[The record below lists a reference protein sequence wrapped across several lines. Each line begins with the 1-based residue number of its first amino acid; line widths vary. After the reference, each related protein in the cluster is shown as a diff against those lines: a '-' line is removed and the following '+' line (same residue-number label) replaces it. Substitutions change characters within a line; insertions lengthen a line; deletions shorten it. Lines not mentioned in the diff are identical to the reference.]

1 MSGMIASHS
10 AMPDQFGK
18 YTVLRHLASGGMADL
33 FLARATGI
41 VGFEKIV
48 VIKRIREDLLGDHEI
63 TELFLHEARLA
74 AALEHPHIAQVYDV
88 GMVNDSYFFAMEYVH
103 GVDLRKIMRTLIN
116 KQETLPLADAVQIGV
131 GVCAALHYAHEKR
144 NFRGESLGI
153 IHRDV
158 SPSNVLVSY
167 DGAVKV
173 CDFGVA
179 KATNRSQQTAHGVL
193 KGKISYMSPEQCQ
206 CQPID
211 RRSDIFAIAIVLYE
225 LTTLQKLFRGDND
238 LEVIKQLTEGR
249 VTPPSALRRDYPPEL
264 ERIILKALSRDVDAR
279 YHSAQE
285 MQLDLEAFAREQRL
299 ALSSVSIERLMARL
313 FEGHVEAWQEAL
325 RVGKDLGQHLLDR
338 PPSLPSV
345 TPVSHATPSTS
356 MIIETAQPSGSET
369 SLQVS
374 LASRA
379 KSGETALLS
388 PARLGM
394 SAGIVLLLFAGGAL
408 IPAAHGVDSEV
419 TAALQLEAEKLGA
432 LLDSEARALQMR
444 ADGIAT
450 MPMLRAAIGTDAN
463 TMKDMASSELV
474 FTSGKH
480 EVVELFQVSSEGGVA
495 KTTTMLRLPAGARP
509 LTPIA
514 GRETRV
520 DIVGDK
526 LVIGAGAP
534 VLPLYRARANSG
546 AIAIADEIDLS
557 ALRRRLQPHVLRAW
571 LRGPHG
577 IVPLVSAGGRGE
589 LSSLSLP
596 LPSSAELSLS
606 ELSLEAVPQAT
617 TARWRDG
624 ARYGLWLLAAAVA
637 LGISLELRRQRRRR

>member
-103 GVDLRKIMRTLIN
+103 GVDLRKIMRTLVT
-116 KQETLPLADAVQIGV
+116 KKETLPLADAVQIGV

-144 NFRGESLGI
+144 DFQGDNLGI

-206 CQPID
+206 CRPID

-225 LTTLQKLFRGDND
+225 LTTLNKLFRGDSD
-238 LEVIKQLTEGR
+238 MEVVKQLTEGR
-249 VTPPSALRRDYPPEL
+249 VTPPSALRTDYPPEL
-264 ERIILKALSRDVDAR
+264 ERIIMKALHRDVDER
-279 YHSAQE
+279 YATAQE

-299 ALSSVSIERLMARL
+299 ALSSVSISRLMARL

-356 MIIETAQPSGSET
+356 MIIETQTPVGLET

-379 KSGETALLS
+379 KSGETALWS

-394 SAGIVLLLFAGGAL
+394 SLGLVLLLVAGGAL
-408 IPAAHGVDSEV
+408 IPGARGVDGDA
-419 TAALQLEAEKLGA
+419 TTTLQSEAEKLGA
-432 LLDSEARALQMR
+432 LLDSEARSLQMR

-480 EVVELFQVSSEGGVA
+480 EVVELFQIDGP
-495 KTTTMLRLPAGARP
+495 KTTSLMRLPAGARP
-509 LTPIA
+509 LAPIA
-514 GRETRV
+514 GRETHV

-534 VLPLYRARANSG
+534 VLPLYRARANGG
-546 AIAIADEIDLS
+546 AIALADEIDLS
-557 ALRRRLQPHVLRAW
+557 ALRRRLQARVMRAW

-577 IVPLVSAGGRGE
+577 IVPLVTSGGRGE

-596 LPSSAELSLS
+596 LPSSAELSLA
-606 ELSLEAVPQAT
+606 ELSLEAVPLT
-617 TARWRDG
+617 TTTRWHDL

-637 LGISLELRRQRRRR
+637 LAFGIELRRQRRRR

>member
-1 MSGMIASHS
+1 
-10 AMPDQFGK
+10 MPDQFGK

-103 GVDLRKIMRTLIN
+103 GVDLRKIMRTLVN
-116 KQETLPLADAVQIGV
+116 KKETLPLADAVQIGV

-144 NFRGESLGI
+144 SFSGESLGI

-206 CQPID
+206 CRPLD

-225 LTTLQKLFRGDND
+225 LTTLNKLFRGDSD
-238 LEVIKQLTEGR
+238 MEVIKQLTEGR
-249 VTPPSALRRDYPPEL
+249 VTPPSTLRPDYPPEL
-264 ERIILKALSRDVDAR
+264 ERIIMKALSHDADAR
-279 YHSAQE
+279 YATAQE

-325 RVGKDLGQHLLDR
+325 RRGKDLGQHLLDR
-338 PPSLPSV
+338 PPSLPSA
-345 TPVSHATPSTS
+345 TPVSHGTPTP
-356 MIIETAQPSGSET
+356 TPSGSLVIETGQPQT

-374 LASRA
+374 LSSRA
-379 KSGETALLS
+379 SHATTGETALWS

-394 SAGIVLLLFAGGAL
+394 SVGVVLLLVAGGAL
-408 IPAAHGVDSEV
+408 VPGAHGVDADA
-419 TAALQLEAEKLGA
+419 TTTLQTEADRLGA

-480 EVVELFQVSSEGGVA
+480 EVVELFQVDGP
-495 KTTTMLRLPAGARP
+495 KTTSLLRLPAGARA
-509 LTPIA
+509 LQPIV

-526 LVIGAGAP
+526 LVIDAGAP
-534 VLPLYRARANSG
+534 VLPLYRARATGG
-546 AIAIADEIDLS
+546 AIAIDDEIDLS
-557 ALRRRLQPHVLRAW
+557 ALRRRLQSRVLRAW

-577 IVPLVSAGGRGE
+577 IVPLVTSGGRGE

-596 LPSSAELSLS
+596 LPSSAELSLAD
-606 ELSLEAVPQAT
+606 LSLEAVPLQT
-617 TARWRDG
+617 TARWHDG

-637 LGISLELRRQRRRR
+637 LALMLELRRQRHRR